1 MLVVTPDK
9 FTALAKAI
17 GRPDLITDPHFS
29 DTAKQA
35 ANAAQLRAILD
46 DAFAKE
52 PIQHWG
58 KVFDQVHITYG
69 AILAPTEVVKDPQ
82 LRANNIV
89 VPLDGA

>member
-9 FTALAKAI
+9 FTAPAKAI

-58 KVFDQVHITYG
+58 EDRPERFGESRTLSCSTG
-69 AILAPTEVVKDPQ
+69 AGGRDRCAPTR
-82 LRANNIV
+82 L
-89 VPLDGA
+89 